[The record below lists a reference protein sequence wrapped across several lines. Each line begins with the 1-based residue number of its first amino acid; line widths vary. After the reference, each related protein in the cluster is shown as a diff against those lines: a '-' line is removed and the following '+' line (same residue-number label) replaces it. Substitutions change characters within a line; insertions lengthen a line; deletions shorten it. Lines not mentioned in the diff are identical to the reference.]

1 MIDDSSRFSRIMS
14 NQLIITID
22 GPTGSGKS
30 TVSRLLA
37 QRLHY
42 RYLDT
47 GAMYRAVGLAVQRA
61 GVNLQNKEE
70 ISKICNGLDI
80 KFIHEGDATKIYLG
94 NEDVTKAIR
103 EPAIDL
109 IASDVSALDNVRKVM
124 TILQRKIGS
133 QGPLVAEGRDMGTV
147 VFPDAQH
154 KFYINASLEV
164 RVDRRFQERQKRGE
178 SISREKVK
186 KDLIKRD
193 NQDMNRHLSPLKPAR
208 DAKIIDTTNLS
219 PHQIVGK
226 IIKDM
231 VTQVQSSDVNQTT

>member
-1 MIDDSSRFSRIMS
+1 
-14 NQLIITID
+14 
-22 GPTGSGKS
+22 
-30 TVSRLLA
+30 VSRLLA

-42 RYLDT
+42 HYLDT
-47 GAMYRAVGLAVQRA
+47 GAMYRAVGLAILRA
-61 GVNLQNKEE
+61 GVSLHNKKEVAR
-70 ISKICNGLDI
+70 ICDGLDI
-80 KFIHEGDATKIYLG
+80 KFIHEGDATKIYLD

-147 VFPDAQH
+147 VFPKAQH
-154 KFYINASLEV
+154 KFYIDASLEV

-186 KDLIKRD
+186 KALVKRD

-208 DAKIIDTTNLS
+208 GANIIDTTNLS
-219 PHQIVGK
+219 PHQIVEK

-231 VTQVQSSDVNQTT
+231 KKKINEQCHL

>member
-1 MIDDSSRFSRIMS
+1 MIDDSSRFSRIMY
-14 NQLIITID
+14 NQLITID

-42 RYLDT
+42 HYLET
-47 GAMYRAVGLAVQRA
+47 GAMYRAVGLAILRA
-61 GVNLQNKEE
+61 GVSLHNKKE
-70 ISKICNGLDI
+70 ITRICDGLDI
-80 KFIHEGDATKIYLG
+80 KFIHEGDATKIYLD

-147 VFPDAQH
+147 VFPEAQH
-154 KFYINASLEV
+154 KFYIDASLEV

-186 KDLIKRD
+186 KDLVKRD

-208 DAKIIDTTNLS
+208 DANIIDTTNLS
-219 PHQIVGK
+219 PHQIVEK

-231 VTQVQSSDVNQTT
+231 KIKKK

>member
-1 MIDDSSRFSRIMS
+1 MS
-14 NQLIITID
+14 NQLITID

-42 RYLDT
+42 HYLDT
-47 GAMYRAVGLAVQRA
+47 GAMYRAVGLAILRA
-61 GVNLQNKEE
+61 GVSLHNKKE
-70 ISKICNGLDI
+70 ITRICDGLEI
-80 KFIHEGDATKIYLG
+80 KFIHEGDATRIYLD

-109 IASDVSALDNVRKVM
+109 IASDVSALDSVRKAM
-124 TILQRKIGS
+124 TILQKKIGS

-147 VFPDAQH
+147 VFPEAQH
-154 KFYINASLEV
+154 KFYIDASLEV

-178 SISREKVK
+178 PISRKKVK

-208 DAKIIDTTNLS
+208 DANRIDTTNLS
-219 PHQIVGK
+219 PHQIVEK

-231 VTQVQSSDVNQTT
+231 GTIQPLSHSTGSWP